1 MKQQT
6 NFLNMKKIFLIAV
19 LFLGFSAFAQD
30 KSTIEQE
37 ATALAQEQ
45 LDAYNKR
52 DIEAFLKPYSEN
64 VKVYTFPDQLLYEG
78 KAKMREEYSSKFN
91 RLPDLH
97 CQLVNRIVLNNKVID
112 HEEVVVM
119 KSQPKIYA
127 IAVYTI
133 TDGKISEVRFMQ

>member
-1 MKQQT
+1 
-6 NFLNMKKIFLIAV
+6 MKKIFLVTLVI
-19 LFLGFSAFAQD
+19 LSSSIYGQD
-30 KSTIEQE
+30 KSSTEKE

-45 LDAYNKR
+45 LDGYNKR

-78 KAKMREEYSSKFN
+78 KAKMREEYTEMFN
-91 RLPDLH
+91 QLPELH
-97 CQLVNRIVLNNKVID
+97 CKLVNRIVLNNKVID
-112 HEEVVVM
+112 HEEVVFL
-119 KSQPKIYA
+119 KSQPALFA

>member
-1 MKQQT
+1 MK
-6 NFLNMKKIFLIAV
+6 NLLLITFVFFSVSYAV
-19 LFLGFSAFAQD
+19 AQD
-30 KSTIEQE
+30 KSSIEKE

-45 LDAYNKR
+45 LDGYNKR

-78 KAKMREEYSSKFN
+78 KAKMREEYTAMFN
-91 RLPDLH
+91 QLPDLH
-97 CQLVNRIVLNNKVID
+97 CKLVNRIVLNNKVID
-112 HEEVVVM
+112 HEEVVFM
-119 KSQPKIYA
+119 KSEPKLYA

>member
-1 MKQQT
+1 MK
-6 NFLNMKKIFLIAV
+6 NLLLIAFV
-19 LFLGFSAFAQD
+19 FFTITYGVAQD
-30 KSTIEQE
+30 KVAIEKE

-45 LDAYNKR
+45 LDGYNKR

-78 KAKMREEYSSKFN
+78 KAKMREEYTEMFN
-91 RLPDLH
+91 QLPELH
-97 CQLVNRIVLNNKVID
+97 CKLVNRIVLNNKVID
-112 HEEVVVM
+112 HEEVVFL
-119 KSQPKIYA
+119 KSQPALFA

>member
-1 MKQQT
+1 
-6 NFLNMKKIFLIAV
+6 MKKIFLIAV

-64 VKVYTFPDQLLYEG
+64 VKVYAFPDQLLYEG
-78 KAKMREEYSSKFN
+78 KAKMREEYASMFS

-97 CQLVNRIVLNNKVID
+97 CKLVNRIVLNNKVID

-119 KSQPKIYA
+119 KSEPKIYA

-133 TDGKISEVRFMQ
+133 TDGKIIEVRFIK

>member
-1 MKQQT
+1 MK
-6 NFLNMKKIFLIAV
+6 NIIFAILLIV
-19 LFLGFSAFAQD
+19 GYSSIAQEQ
-30 KSTIEQE
+30 SEIEKT

-64 VKVYTFPDQLLYEG
+64 VKVYAFPDQLLYEG
-78 KAKMREEYSSKFN
+78 KAKMREEYSSMFN

-97 CQLVNRIVLNNKVID
+97 FKLVNRIVLNNKVID

-119 KSQPKIYA
+119 KSEPKIYA

-133 TDGKISEVRFMQ
+133 TDGEISEVRFMQ

>member
-1 MKQQT
+1 M
-6 NFLNMKKIFLIAV
+6 NMKNLLLITLV
-19 LFLGFSAFAQD
+19 LFNFTIGFAQD
-30 KSTIEQE
+30 KLAIEKE
-37 ATALAQEQ
+37 AAALAQEQ
-45 LDAYNKR
+45 LDGYNKR

-78 KAKMREEYSSKFN
+78 KAKMREEYTSMFSQ
-91 RLPDLH
+91 LPDLH
-97 CQLVNRIVLNNKVID
+97 CKLLNRIVLNNKVID

>member
-1 MKQQT
+1 MK
-6 NFLNMKKIFLIAV
+6 NLLLIA
-19 LFLGFSAFAQD
+19 LAFFNISCCIAQE
-30 KSTIEQE
+30 KLAIEKE
-37 ATALAQEQ
+37 ATALVQEQ

-64 VKVYTFPDQLLYEG
+64 VKVYAFPDQLLYEG
-78 KAKMREEYSSKFN
+78 KAKMREEYASMFS

-97 CQLVNRIVLNNKVID
+97 CKLVNRIVLNNKVID

-119 KSQPKIYA
+119 KSEPKIYA

-133 TDGKISEVRFMQ
+133 TDGKIIEVRFMQ